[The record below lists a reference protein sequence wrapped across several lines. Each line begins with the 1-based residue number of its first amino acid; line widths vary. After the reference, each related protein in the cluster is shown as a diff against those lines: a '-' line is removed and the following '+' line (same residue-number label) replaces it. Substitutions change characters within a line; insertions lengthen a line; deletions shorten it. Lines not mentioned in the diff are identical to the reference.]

1 MKNISLVSK
10 KKKKEFK
17 DFFFF
22 PPTMVVEPQ
31 NSASKKFRKSPST
44 SCEGFSK
51 SAFGNSYSELFQK
64 GISIQSSESDASA
77 KIR

>member
-1 MKNISLVSK
+1 
-10 KKKKEFK
+10 
-17 DFFFF
+17 
-22 PPTMVVEPQ
+22 MVVEPQ